1 MGNEDV
7 SASAFLSEELT
18 IECTVITCTEGG
30 GERGCECIC
39 VPLRGANHRVY
50 RNHLYGGGVGNED
63 VSASAFLSD
72 ELTIECTVITCTE
85 GVWGTRM

>member
-7 SASAFLSEELT
+7 SASAFLSGELT
-18 IECTVITCTEGG
+18 IECTIITCTEGG

-50 RNHLYGGGVGNED
+50 CNHLYRGGVGNED
-63 VSASAFLSD
+63 VSASAHLEQWLSD
-72 ELTIECTVITCTE
+72 RRVCLKPLLE
-85 GVWGTRM
+85 RPFHSS